1 MIWENSYFLS
11 RISECM
17 DFWYS
22 LIFECRINFPLSV
35 SAVFV
40 VIEYAFL
47 PREILVFWAQNMSL
61 FGCDD
66 SVLLLIHW

>member
-35 SAVFV
+35 SEVFV